1 MSGPDQGDE
10 DKGFLARWS
19 QRKQEAKQPEPKQ
32 PEPKPDEPAPAA
44 EIPPAPVTEPEAAP
58 EFDLSSLPKLE
69 EMTGST
75 DITGFLQKGVPE
87 HLRNAALRKSW
98 ALDPA
103 IRNYVNP
110 ALEYAYD
117 WNTPG
122 GVPGNGEIGAGM
134 DVARMVL
141 QIMGDSAPAES
152 PIAAADPAKQPADDP
167 ALPAEQHAMQEP
179 EPAPDL
185 PTGALRLTD
194 ADIAAAQKP
203 AAADQAAGL
212 QASRTVVSEAD
223 DSVASQQPV
232 RRHGSAKPLD

>member
-19 QRKQEAKQPEPKQ
+19 QRKQEAKQPEPQ
-32 PEPKPDEPAPAA
+32 PDAPAPEA
-44 EIPPAPVTEPEAAP
+44 EIPRAQVTEAEAAP

-69 EMTGST
+69 ELTGST

-122 GVPGNGEIGAGM
+122 GVPGTGEIGAGM

-152 PIAAADPAKQPADDP
+152 EVAAADQAKQPADDP
-167 ALPAEQHAMQEP
+167 APAADHPAVQEP

-194 ADIAAAQKP
+194 AGGPAAQESAP
-203 AAADQAAGL
+203 TDQDADL
-212 QASRTVVSEAD
+212 ETSRIVVSKAD
-223 DSVASQQPV
+223 NSVAPQQPV

>member
-1 MSGPDQGDE
+1 MSDPDQGDE

-19 QRKQEAKQPEPKQ
+19 QRKQEAKQPEPA
-32 PEPKPDEPAPAA
+32 PDAPSPAA
-44 EIPPAPVTEPEAAP
+44 ETPPAPVAETEAAP

-69 EMTGST
+69 EMTGAT

-122 GVPGNGEIGAGM
+122 GVPGTGEIGAGM

-141 QIMGDSAPAES
+141 QIMGDGPAAEPEVAVS
-152 PIAAADPAKQPADDP
+152 DPKQSPADDP
-167 ALPAEQHAMQEP
+167 GPNLDQDAARAP
-179 EPAPDL
+179 EPDL
-185 PTGALRLTD
+185 PVEALRRSD
-194 ADIAAAQKP
+194 EGI
-203 AAADQAAGL
+203 
-212 QASRTVVSEAD
+212 SVSQNTSIEAD
-223 DSVASQQPV
+223 PSEDPPVAPQQPV